1 MRKRFTVYNKTDHNL
16 TGMFSCSYQNMTNKS
31 LVGLL
36 IINAYI
42 VFIDKCTDFL
52 KNLCIFRCTDC
63 TLRIIYNTVCSS
75 CVKTNYNFS
84 VLISSDRILCF
95 VAVIKRILHSYYRK
109 NFTICYSTNSCQIVT
124 DKLLFI
130 FKLC

>member
-1 MRKRFTVYNKTDHNL
+1 MRKRFTVYNKTNHNL
-16 TGMFSCSYQNMTNKS
+16 TGMFSCSYQNMTDKP

-75 CVKTNYNFS
+75 
-84 VLISSDRILCF
+84 
-95 VAVIKRILHSYYRK
+95 
-109 NFTICYSTNSCQIVT
+109 
-124 DKLLFI
+124 
-130 FKLC
+130 